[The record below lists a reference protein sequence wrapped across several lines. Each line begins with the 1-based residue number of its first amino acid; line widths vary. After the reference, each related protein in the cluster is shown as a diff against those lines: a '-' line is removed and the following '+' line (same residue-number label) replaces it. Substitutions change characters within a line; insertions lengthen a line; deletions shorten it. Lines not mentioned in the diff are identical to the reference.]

1 MGSPF
6 AGIKRTVEK
15 KGSHPTPFSR
25 RQPSR
30 KGTPHVPRPPASNPP
45 PNKEHFFAIP
55 CRLYSRPSHSLGTT
69 VELCHQHNLV
79 DPEKAGAARRFG
91 IKVSL
96 PSGDTFRSLLGEDWN
111 RSHWYAT
118 ESERD
123 IAYDAMSV
131 RHGYYRK
138 TDTPTQILIKIVR

>member
-1 MGSPF
+1 MCRARLRPVQHPPQQRPF
-6 AGIKRTVEK
+6 LQV
-15 KGSHPTPFSR
+15 
-25 RQPSR
+25 
-30 KGTPHVPRPPASNPP
+30 ASQVILAPD
-45 PNKEHFFAIP
+45 A
-55 CRLYSRPSHSLGTT
+55 LAGTT

-79 DPEKAGAARRFG
+79 EPEKAGAERRFG

-96 PSGDTFRSLLGEDWN
+96 PPGDTFRTLLGEDWN

-138 TDTPTQILIKIVR
+138 TDAPTQVLIKIVR

>member
-1 MGSPF
+1 MPD
-6 AGIKRTVEK
+6 
-15 KGSHPTPFSR
+15 
-25 RQPSR
+25 
-30 KGTPHVPRPPASNPP
+30 
-45 PNKEHFFAIP
+45 
-55 CRLYSRPSHSLGTT
+55 RLYSRLTLTLGTT

-79 DPEKAGAARRFG
+79 DPEKAGAERRFG